1 MSHSIAWKFQ
11 IQAAGGPTLAASS
24 TLSMDAYEKTQVILS
39 SGDTDKVVSLA
50 ANAALLIVSAS
61 AYTDSVPAHQL
72 SYKINN
78 AGSAIVLPSALIL
91 IGKPAVD
98 QFAQA
103 ALTSLSFTN
112 GLDNDV
118 VIDILTARDATP

>member
-11 IQAAGGPTLAASS
+11 IQAAGGPTLVASS
-24 TLSMDAYEKTQVILS
+24 TLSMDAYEKTQVTLS

-78 AGSAIVLPSALIL
+78 AGSAIVLPSALLL
-91 IGKPAVD
+91 ISKAAVD
-98 QFAQA
+98 QFAA
-103 ALTSLSFTN
+103 VPLTNLSFTN